1 MRMGE
6 HYGLALYPNGEM
18 IDGTGYGIGS
28 FEWNPDPRAWVN
40 GRFVWGF
47 TTHGPAEP
55 YNNGEHDLIVPEG
68 YREDNRGA
76 AVTPDG
82 TAWWVSLHTGLSSY
96 NHAIGQNNGAF
107 IRHYTDVPGLPTT
120 RLMDIAADP
129 DGSLW
134 IVDGGGRLLRF
145 SPTAQT
151 AQVWPGVSNVRR
163 VVMDTTV
170 TPRALYV
177 SMGNQ
182 GLAVIRAN

>member
-1 MRMGE
+1 
-6 HYGLALYPNGEM
+6 
-18 IDGTGYGIGS
+18 
-28 FEWNPDPRAWVN
+28 
-40 GRFVWGF
+40 
-47 TTHGPAEP
+47 
-55 YNNGEHDLIVPEG
+55 
-68 YREDNRGA
+68 
-76 AVTPDG
+76 
-82 TAWWVSLHTGLSSY
+82 
-96 NHAIGQNNGAF
+96 
-107 IRHYTDVPGLPTT
+107 
-120 RLMDIAADP
+120 MDIAADP